1 MDGHREPTDHEEPTG
16 AVSSG
21 PTEPADPEEGP
32 TDPSGLAGRELTDL
46 SDLPDLTRLSLA
58 ELDSVQHPLLQE
70 VLADLRERA
79 KRPSEMLWGWNS
91 SF

>member
-1 MDGHREPTDHEEPTG
+1 MDGLEPADHDEPTG

-21 PTEPADPEEGP
+21 PTEPPDPEEGP
-32 TDPSGLAGRELTDL
+32 SDRSGLAGRGPGDL

-58 ELDSVQHPLLQE
+58 ELGSVQHPLLQE